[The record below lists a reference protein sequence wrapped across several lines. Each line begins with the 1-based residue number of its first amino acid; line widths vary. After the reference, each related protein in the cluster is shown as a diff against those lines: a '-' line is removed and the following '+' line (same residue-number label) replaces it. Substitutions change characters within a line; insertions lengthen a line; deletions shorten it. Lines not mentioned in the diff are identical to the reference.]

1 MTCCNLTICL
11 CAHFPLSLSKFWQKD
26 RGGLKGTKFLLVLQQ
41 NYISWW
47 QKKSHIR
54 LPTKEKACKNKFLL
68 SKKPRQMMQIRKLTF
83 GNCFFCV
90 CFISAIYYS
99 GKGFRQNM
107 LTAQHSTAVP
117 FPTWSFA
124 FPHEHASSTDN
135 GLKRT
140 KFLTDFHMHIYT
152 ASPFASNSTSE
163 HKKVK

>member
-1 MTCCNLTICL
+1 LET
-11 CAHFPLSLSKFWQKD
+11 
-26 RGGLKGTKFLLVLQQ
+26 V
-41 NYISWW
+41 
-47 QKKSHIR
+47 
-54 LPTKEKACKNKFLL
+54 
-68 SKKPRQMMQIRKLTF
+68 
-83 GNCFFCV
+83 FFV
-90 CFISAIYYS
+90 FVSAIYYS

-124 FPHEHASSTDN
+124 FPHEHASSPDN

-140 KFLTDFHMHIYT
+140 KFLTFFPHPDFHMHIYT

>member
-1 MTCCNLTICL
+1 
-11 CAHFPLSLSKFWQKD
+11 
-26 RGGLKGTKFLLVLQQ
+26 
-41 NYISWW
+41 
-47 QKKSHIR
+47 
-54 LPTKEKACKNKFLL
+54 
-68 SKKPRQMMQIRKLTF
+68 
-83 GNCFFCV
+83 
-90 CFISAIYYS
+90 
-99 GKGFRQNM
+99 M